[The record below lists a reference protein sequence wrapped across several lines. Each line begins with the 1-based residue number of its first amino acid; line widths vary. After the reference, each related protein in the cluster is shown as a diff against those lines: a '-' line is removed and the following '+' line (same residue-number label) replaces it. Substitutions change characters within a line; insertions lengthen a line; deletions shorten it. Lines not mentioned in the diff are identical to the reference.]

1 MVFTFW
7 FIIIGIVF
15 IFMALSSTVLKRLPL
30 TSSLVYL
37 VIGLLLGPVGLGFIN
52 IDPIENAEILERIT
66 EVVLLISL
74 FTGGL
79 KLRTPLLQRRW
90 RLPVR
95 LAVGCMVI
103 TIALVAV
110 SGVFGLGLP
119 LGAAILLGAILA
131 PTDPVLASDVQVS
144 DAYDSDKLK
153 FSLTGEAG
161 LNDGSATPFVLL
173 GLGLLHLH
181 ELGDFGWEW
190 LVVDVFWSTL
200 SGLGIGALFGTLVG
214 RLVIYLRREHQHA
227 LGLDDFLGLGVI
239 ALSYGLATIVH
250 GYGFLAVFAAGVA
263 LRRIERQQSGDKK
276 EVGDLTAL
284 AEKDKE
290 ELAVDPTKGPVYMV
304 ESVLGFNEQLERI
317 GEVFV
322 VLLLGGMLS
331 ANYLSWHVFW
341 FIPLLF
347 LVIRPVS
354 VIVGL
359 TGVSS
364 STSWTQRFLIG
375 WFGIRGVGSIY
386 YLTYAI
392 AHGLPPDL
400 ARQLVSI
407 VLMVV
412 AVSVVVHGI
421 SVTPLMN
428 LYARRKSQPLTPG
441 PEPGKV

>member
-1 MVFTFW
+1 LTFTLW
-7 FIIIGIVF
+7 FIIIGFVF

-30 TSSLVYL
+30 TSSLIYL
-37 VIGLLLGPVGLGFIN
+37 AIGLLLGPVGLGFIN
-52 IDPIENAEILERIT
+52 IDPIEQAELLERVT
-66 EVVLLISL
+66 EIVLLISL

-95 LAVGCMVI
+95 LAVGCMII
-103 TIALVAV
+103 TIALVAFT
-110 SGVFGLGLP
+110 GVFALGLP

-144 DAYDSDKLK
+144 NAYDSDKLK

-181 ELGDFGWEW
+181 ELGDFGWQW
-190 LVVDVFWSTL
+190 LAVDVVWSVI
-200 SGLGIGALFGTLVG
+200 SGIGIGAVFGTLFG

-227 LGLDDFLGLGVI
+227 LGLDDFLGLGLI
-239 ALSYGLATIVH
+239 TLSYGVATIIH
-250 GYGFLAVFAAGVA
+250 GYGFLAVFAAGLA
-263 LRRIERQQSGDKK
+263 LRRIERQFSGDK
-276 EVGDLTAL
+276 EVSNLTAL
-284 AEKDKE
+284 TEQDKE
-290 ELAVDPTKGPVYMV
+290 EIAVDPAKGPVYMV

-317 GEVFV
+317 GEVCV
-322 VLLLGGMLS
+322 VFLLGGML
-331 ANYLSWHVFW
+331 APAYFSWNIFW

-347 LVIRPVS
+347 LVIRPIS

-359 TGVSS
+359 TGLPTT
-364 STSWTQRFLIG
+364 TSWTQRGLMG

-392 AHGLPPDL
+392 THGLPLEL
-400 ARQLVSI
+400 ARPIVSL

-412 AVSVVVHGI
+412 SVSVVVHGI

-428 LYARRKSQPLTPG
+428 LYDRHKRHSSVQTLEKEKA
-441 PEPGKV
+441 